1 LKNTSGAGTIV
12 EPDGRVSINNPQT
25 KSMVAFDRDGVSYNK
40 VSMDFFQTTNEILSG
55 QVSVDDGIKATEAK
69 INRVLH

>member
-1 LKNTSGAGTIV
+1 
-12 EPDGRVSINNPQT
+12 
-25 KSMVAFDRDGVSYNK
+25 MVAFDRDGVSYNK